1 MLFFKQIK
9 NILFMIC
16 CSCNNLLSVT
26 DELDDLDRR
35 VGQLKDNSNI
45 MTNDIVVVN
54 NSIQILDDGK
64 EKFSEKLI
72 NKEKIVIALVNNINE
87 TTKIFNEST
96 KKLESSNYEFKQA
109 IYKNNQVVLLNQESI
124 QRYKEIE
131 FLYKKMLKLMLNVST
146 SIICTG
152 DFSMDNLKDL
162 AKDEFIDFS
171 NEGIEQEIDLMQE
184 LFGAIKEMV
193 FC

>member
-1 MLFFKQIK
+1 MINKI
-9 NILFMIC
+9 ILILLC

-26 DELDDLDRR
+26 DELNDLDQRIEH
-35 VGQLKDNSNI
+35 LKDNSNT
-45 MTNDIVVVN
+45 MTDDIAVVN
-54 NSIQILDDGK
+54 NSIQILDNGK
-64 EKFSEKLI
+64 EKISEKLI
-72 NKEKIVIALVNNINE
+72 NKEKMVNTLINNINE

-96 KKLESSNYEFKQA
+96 KKLELSNYEFKQA

-131 FLYKKMLKLMLNVST
+131 FLYKKMLKLMLNAST

-152 DFSMDNLKDL
+152 EFSMDDFKDL

-171 NEGIEQEIDLMQE
+171 NEGIEQEIDLTHE

-193 FC
+193 VC

>member
-1 MLFFKQIK
+1 MINKI
-9 NILFMIC
+9 ILTLLC

-26 DELDDLDRR
+26 DELDDLDQR

-45 MTNDIVVVN
+45 MTDDIAVVN
-54 NSIQILDDGK
+54 NSIQILDNGK
-64 EKFSEKLI
+64 EKISEKLI
-72 NKEKIVIALVNNINE
+72 NKEKIVIVLVNDINE
-87 TTKIFNEST
+87 TTRMFNEST
-96 KKLESSNYEFKQA
+96 KKLELSNYEFKQA
-109 IYKNNQVVLLNQESI
+109 IYKNNQVILLNQESI

-131 FLYKKMLKLMLNVST
+131 FLYKKMLKLMLSVST

-152 DFSMDNLKDL
+152 EFSMDDFKDL

-171 NEGIEQEIDLMQE
+171 NEGIEQEIDLMNE
-184 LFGAIKEMV
+184 LFGAVKQMV